1 MPYPAG
7 ADVRTIGLEPGAHP
21 VAEEVPVRRRSRPRP
36 RSRGR
41 SAGAGLA
48 APLLLVALL
57 AGCGSDGDDGAS
69 STTTAAAP
77 ATTSTAGSGAPTT
90 AAGGGEADVLV
101 YFARDEAVATG
112 GETVATPTVA
122 QGALEAL
129 LAGPDGTEVDAGMG
143 TEIPE
148 GTELLGVDIADGTAT
163 VDLSSTFASGGGSLS
178 MTLRVAQ
185 VVFTLT
191 QFDTVEEVDVR
202 LDGEAV
208 DGIGGEGV
216 PSEDLTRADF
226 EAVTPLILVESP
238 VPGAVVTSPVEL
250 GGRSNTFE
258 ATVRYTVTAADGT
271 VVADGFT
278 TATAGTGTW
287 GTFSVSVALDGSPS
301 GAGTVTAFEESAE
314 DGAQVN
320 VYEVPVSFG

>member
-1 MPYPAG
+1 M
-7 ADVRTIGLEPGAHP
+7 RT
-21 VAEEVPVRRRSRPRP
+21 RSCSP
-36 RSRGR
+36 RS
-41 SAGAGLA
+41 SAAVVLTA
-48 APLLLVALL
+48 SLLLLAVL
-57 AGCGSDGDDGAS
+57 AGCGSEGDGGSAA
-69 STTTAAAP
+69 TTTISPP
-77 ATTSTAGSGAPTT
+77 ATTTTSGGAGTT
-90 AAGGGEADVLV
+90 ATTTVAGEEADVLV
-101 YFARDEAVATG
+101 YFARDEKVATG
-112 GETVATPTVA
+112 GETVPTPA
-122 QGALEAL
+122 LARGALEAL

-178 MTLRVAQ
+178 MTVRVAQ

-191 QFDTVEEVDVR
+191 QFASVDEVDVR

-216 PSEDLTRADF
+216 PAEDLTRADF

-238 VPGAVVTSPVEL
+238 VPGSVVTSPVEL
-250 GGRSNTFE
+250 GGLSNTFE

-287 GTFSVSVALDGSPS
+287 GTFSVSVSLDGSPS
-301 GAGTVTAFEESAE
+301 GAGTVTAFEGSAE